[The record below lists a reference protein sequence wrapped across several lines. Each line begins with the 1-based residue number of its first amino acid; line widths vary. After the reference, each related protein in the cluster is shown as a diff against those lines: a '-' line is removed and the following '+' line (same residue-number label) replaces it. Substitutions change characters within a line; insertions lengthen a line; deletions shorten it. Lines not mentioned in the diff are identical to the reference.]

1 MKLYLAQGYCFRSR
15 INWHYTLALYLAL
28 GKLKW
33 LLMLLKLDQLLYKWA
48 LPPPLML
55 TMVLLLDQD
64 QKTGSEEVF
73 MLKSMWAE
81 IYAYCLTPGTVFG
94 SAAQLR

>member
-1 MKLYLAQGYCFRSR
+1 
-15 INWHYTLALYLAL
+15 
-28 GKLKW
+28 
-33 LLMLLKLDQLLYKWA
+33 
-48 LPPPLML
+48 ML